1 MQEVQNNTEKTVR
14 CGEGKIMRE
23 NSYVL
28 GIDGGGTGTTCILLS
43 DTEERLIENGYFQIP
58 GINYNSFRKDQIRD
72 AFAEIPEKI
81 RELTGKSAEISG
93 IGIGAAGVSNPDAAP
108 FLKACVTEIGYGC
121 QCIIRGDDEAALLG
135 ATEGEPGI
143 LLIAGTGS
151 VCLAMDTYGQ
161 RLRVGGWG
169 HVIDDCG
176 SAYAIGRDIL
186 SGIVHALD
194 GRSEET
200 VLTEMVMKQMG
211 WQDIHDLVAYV
222 YAAGTGKREIAS
234 FSRFLEPALEQQ
246 DYIAEKIEGHAVNEL
261 VRMVTAA
268 AQKIQKDTA
277 QIPLILG
284 GGVMKN
290 NAHIRN
296 AVIREIQIRVPFA
309 KVSEPLHD
317 AAYGAAL
324 FIERSGFDED
334 NSGN

>member
-1 MQEVQNNTEKTVR
+1 MMDR
-14 CGEGKIMRE
+14 
-23 NSYVL
+23 YYL
-28 GIDGGGTGTTCILLS
+28 GMDGGGTKTACVLICKKAGGER
-43 DTEERLIENGYFQIP
+43 TEAGEIEIP
-58 GINYNSFRKDQIRD
+58 GINYNSFRKEQITD
-72 AFAEIPEKI
+72 AFAEIPGKI
-81 RELTGKSAEISG
+81 CGLTGKIVKLSG
-93 IGIGAAGVSNPDAAP
+93 IGIGAAGVSNPEAAP
-108 FLKACVTEIGYGC
+108 FLQSCVRKIGYDC
-121 QCIIRGDDEAALLG
+121 PCIVKGDDEAALLG
-135 ATEGEPGI
+135 ATEGAPGI

-151 VCLAMDTYGQ
+151 VCLALDTYGQ
-161 RLRVGGWG
+161 KLRVGGWG

-200 VLTEMVMKQMG
+200 VLTEMVMKQLG

-222 YAAGTGKREIAS
+222 YAAGTGKREIAA

-246 DYIAEKIEGHAVNEL
+246 DYVAEKIEGRAVNEL
-261 VRMVTAA
+261 VRLVTAA

-296 AVIREIQIRVPFA
+296 AVIREIQLRVPFA
-309 KVSEPLHD
+309 EVSEPLHD

-324 FIERSGFDED
+324 FIERSDFDED
-334 NSGN
+334 NSGD